1 MTGRNEPPEP
11 GSQAEAPPHP
21 VLARYYEG
29 AEARPAFVRRLF
41 DRTAIDYDRIN
52 GIFSF
57 GSGGRYRRDVLRRAG
72 LKPGLRTLDVAIG
85 TGLVAAEAIRL
96 CGNPADVVGLDL
108 SFGMLGQARRK
119 LALPLIQGRAE
130 ALPLADGSFDV
141 LTMGYALR
149 HVADLGATFRE
160 FARVLKPGGIVV
172 ILEIGR
178 PRRHIPAAALRWYVG
193 RVVPALS
200 GLVTRRAEARLL
212 MEYYWDT
219 IANCVEPEAIQRN
232 LAEAGFGEVGCSTFA
247 GVFRNYAGRK
257 PG

>member
-1 MTGRNEPPEP
+1 MAGRNAPGEP
-11 GSQAEAPPHP
+11 GSQEAPPHP

-29 AEARPAFVRRLF
+29 PEARAPFVRRLF
-41 DRTAIDYDRIN
+41 DRTAADYDRIN

-57 GSGGRYRRDVLRRAG
+57 GSGGRYRRDVLRSAG
-72 LKPGLRTLDVAIG
+72 LRPGLRTLDVAIG
-85 TGLVAAEAIRL
+85 TGLVAAESVRL

-108 SFGMLGQARRK
+108 SFGMLGEARRK
-119 LALPLIQGRAE
+119 LALPLIQARAE
-130 ALPLADGSFDV
+130 ALPIADESFDV
-141 LTMGYALR
+141 VTMGYALR
-149 HVADLGATFRE
+149 HVADLGTTFRE

-178 PRRHIPAAALRWYVG
+178 PSGRLPAAALRWYVG

-200 GLVTRRAEARLL
+200 GLLTRKAEARLL

-219 IANCVEPEAIQRN
+219 IANCVEPQIIQRR

-247 GVFRNYAGRK
+247 GVFRNYTGRK